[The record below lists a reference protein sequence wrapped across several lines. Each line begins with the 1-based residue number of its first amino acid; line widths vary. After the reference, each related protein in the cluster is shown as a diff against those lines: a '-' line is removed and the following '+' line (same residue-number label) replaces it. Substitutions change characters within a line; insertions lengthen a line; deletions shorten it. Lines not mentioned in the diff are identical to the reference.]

1 MAQVEVLREA
11 IGTGGGNG
19 SGSAIDPQGEVGDG
33 LTSGNAAW
41 SFGGNT
47 PKHFEDHVSKSVPRY
62 ADGHSIVLA
71 ISDFF
76 VKKKSVCYELGCST
90 GALTRKLAARHPGAG
105 RWVGIDVE
113 PDMIAQAREY
123 LERQRPCI
131 QNIEYVADDILTY
144 SYEPADF
151 IVAYYTA
158 QFVSPRVRQDLYNRI
173 YQTLN
178 WGSAFVLFEKVRAPD
193 ARFQDIASSIYI
205 DYKLEQGYEA
215 GQIIAKSRSLKGVLE
230 PFSTNG
236 NLDML
241 KRAGFADVM
250 TIFKHICFEGFFCIK

>member
-1 MAQVEVLREA
+1 MAQAEVLHEA
-11 IGTGGGNG
+11 IDIESGTGAG
-19 SGSAIDPQGEVGDG
+19 PRGEVGDG
-33 LTSGNAAW
+33 LASANAAW

-47 PKHFEDHVSKSVPRY
+47 PRHFEDHVSKSVPRY

-90 GALTRKLAARHPGAG
+90 GALTRKLAARHPGA

-113 PDMIAQAREY
+113 PDMIAQAKEY
-123 LERQRPCI
+123 LAQQKPPAK
-131 QNIEYVADDILTY
+131 NVEYLSDDILSY

-173 YQTLN
+173 YQSLN

-241 KRAGFADVM
+241 KRAGFTDVM